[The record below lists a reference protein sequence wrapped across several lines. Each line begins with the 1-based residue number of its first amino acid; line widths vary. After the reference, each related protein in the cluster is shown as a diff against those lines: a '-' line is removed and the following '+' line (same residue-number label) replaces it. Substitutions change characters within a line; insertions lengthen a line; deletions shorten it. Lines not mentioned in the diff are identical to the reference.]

1 VIPINLIPIERRV
14 AAAKRRRIRLWST
27 IAGAYAGAVLIGCL
41 VANAPLASHSPQVQA
56 DLERLAQRTERA
68 NTEKARIEAQLT
80 QQRRQLE
87 TARAVGEHPDWS
99 ILLDAIAR
107 AKAERASLDSVTL
120 TSRLVEAKAAPAAPP
135 SADAASGTPA
145 PKPKPTP
152 TTNYTL
158 RLTGFV
164 VGPGEV
170 FEFARA
176 IEQLSVFDDVRV
188 KDSRSAPLGAMA
200 ATRFEIEASV
210 ADAKEE
216 SR

>member
-1 VIPINLIPIERRV
+1 MTPINLIPIERRI
-14 AAAKRRRIRLWST
+14 AAAKHRRIRAWST
-27 IAGAYAGAVLIGCL
+27 VAGGYAVLVLIGCIA
-41 VANAPLASHSPQVQA
+41 ANAPLASHSPQVKA

-68 NTEKARIEAQLT
+68 NTERTRIEAQLT

-99 ILLDAIAR
+99 ILLDAVAR
-107 AKAERASLDSVTL
+107 TKAERAALDSVTL
-120 TSRLVEAKAAPAAPP
+120 TTRLVEAKSLPTLP
-135 SADAASGTPA
+135 ADAAAAASAAKVKPA
-145 PKPKPTP
+145 PTP
-152 TTNYTL
+152 TYTL

-188 KDSRSAPLGAMA
+188 KDSRSAPLGAMS

-210 ADAKEE
+210 ADAKGDTQ
-216 SR
+216 